1 MKEAKTVTTD
11 TALTGAVNAYY
22 VGFRLS
28 ASGYAVRLTTHGT
41 RAIDMFVANR
51 DTGKSITIQTKT
63 MLNAF
68 VRSRKWG
75 PY

>member
-1 MKEAKTVTTD
+1 MTKDKVFI
-11 TALTGAVNAYY
+11 GAAGAYY

-28 ASGYAVRLTTHGT
+28 ASGYTAGLTTCGT
-41 RAIDMFVANR
+41 KAIDMFVANR

-75 PY
+75 PC